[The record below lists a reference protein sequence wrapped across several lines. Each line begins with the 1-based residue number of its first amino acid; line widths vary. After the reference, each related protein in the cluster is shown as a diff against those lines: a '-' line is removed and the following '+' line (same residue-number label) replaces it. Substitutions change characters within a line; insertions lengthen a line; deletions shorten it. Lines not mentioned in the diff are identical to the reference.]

1 MLHAWENSCMGIR
14 DIFAT
19 RSIETAAP
27 TRGVDVAASL
37 APVTSLDSLTPF
49 FGGAQTA
56 TREEAMSVPSC
67 ARARNIICSSI
78 ASIGLEVIDRSTDM
92 EIEGAIPRV
101 IRTPDPRIPGSATYV
116 WTCEDLLFYGYAYWQ
131 ITELFSDTYRV
142 RSVQRVSPA
151 RVTIRTN
158 AIASEIEFY
167 MVDGTPVP
175 NSGVGSL
182 VVFNGVDEG
191 LLNRA
196 GRTIRTGAELERAA
210 AMYAREPIPSMVL
223 KSNGTALPA
232 DRIAKLLESWGSAR
246 RNRGTAFLNADV
258 ELQTV
263 GFDPEKLQLSA
274 ARSYIATEI
283 ARACGIPAYYIDAE
297 TGSSMTYSN
306 AVNQRQTLLD
316 FSLIPLMT
324 SISERLSMPDF
335 VPSSQ
340 EVKYDLSDYLRGSD
354 LERANIYKTLNSIV
368 DPVTGQPAMTVDE
381 IRQAEELIK

>member
-1 MLHAWENSCMGIR
+1 MGIR
-14 DIFAT
+14 EIFAT
-19 RSIETAAP
+19 RRVEVVAP
-27 TRGVDVAASL
+27 AMGADVAASL
-37 APVTSLDSLTPF
+37 APVVTLDALTPF
-49 FGGAQTA
+49 FGGINTA
-56 TREEAMSVPSC
+56 TREQAMSVPSC

-78 ASIGLEVIDRSTDM
+78 ASIGLEVIDRSTGM
-92 EIEGAIPRV
+92 EIEGATPRV

-131 ITELFSDTYRV
+131 ITELFQDTFRV
-142 RSVQRVSPA
+142 RSVQRVSPT
-151 RVTIRTN
+151 RVTIQTN
-158 AIASEIEFY
+158 SLATEIEYY

-175 NSGVGSL
+175 NTGIGSL
-182 VVFNGVDEG
+182 VVFNGNDEG

-196 GRTIRTGAELERAA
+196 GSTIRTGAELERAA

-232 DRIAKLLESWGSAR
+232 DRIAKLLEAWGAAR
-246 RNRGTAFLNADV
+246 RNRGTAFLNSDV

-274 ARSYIATEI
+274 ARSYIATEL

-340 EVKYDLSDYLRGSD
+340 EVKFDLSDYLRGSD
-354 LERANIYKTLNSIV
+354 LERANIYKVLNSIV
-368 DPVTGQPAMTVDE
+368 DPVTGQSALSVEE
-381 IRQAEELIK
+381 IRQSEEMIT

>member
-1 MLHAWENSCMGIR
+1 MGLL

-19 RSIETAAP
+19 RKVEMATPSP
-27 TRGVDVAASL
+27 TYDVSASL
-37 APVTSLDSLTPF
+37 GPVTSLDSLTPF
-49 FGGAQTA
+49 FGGANTA
-56 TREEAMSVPSC
+56 TREQAMMVPTV

-78 ASIGLEVIDRSTDM
+78 ASIGLEVIDRSTGM
-92 EIEGAIPRV
+92 EIEDATPRV

-131 ITELFSDTYRV
+131 ITELFADTYRV

-151 RVTIRTN
+151 RVTIQTN
-158 AIASEIEFY
+158 SIASEIEYY

-175 NSGVGSL
+175 NSGIGSL
-182 VVFNGVDEG
+182 VVFNGNDEG

-196 GRTIRTGAELERAA
+196 GATIRTGAELERAA
-210 AMYAREPIPSMVL
+210 AMYAREPVPSMVL

-232 DRIAKLLESWGSAR
+232 DRIAKLLDSWGAAR
-246 RNRGTAFLNADV
+246 RSRGTAFLNADV

-263 GFDPEKLQLSA
+263 GFDPEKLQLNQ
-274 ARSYIATEI
+274 ARSYVATEL
-283 ARACGIPAYYIDAE
+283 ARATGIPAYYVDAE

-306 AVNQRQTLLD
+306 ATTQRQTLLD

-335 VPSSQ
+335 IPQSQ

-368 DPVTGQPAMTVDE
+368 DAQGNPAITVDE
-381 IRQAEELIK
+381 IRQAEEMIK

>member
-1 MLHAWENSCMGIR
+1 MGLL

-19 RSIETAAP
+19 RKVEMATPSP
-27 TRGVDVAASL
+27 TYDVSASL
-37 APVTSLDSLTPF
+37 GPVTSLDSLTPF
-49 FGGAQTA
+49 FGGANTA
-56 TREEAMSVPSC
+56 TREQAMMVPTV

-78 ASIGLEVIDRSTDM
+78 ASIGLEVIDRSTGM
-92 EIEGAIPRV
+92 EIEDATPRV

-131 ITELFSDTYRV
+131 ITELFADTYRV

-151 RVTIRTN
+151 RVTIQTN
-158 AIASEIEFY
+158 SIASEIEYY

-175 NSGVGSL
+175 NSGIGSL
-182 VVFNGVDEG
+182 VVFNGNDEG

-196 GRTIRTGAELERAA
+196 GATIRTGAELERAA
-210 AMYAREPIPSMVL
+210 AMYAREPVPSMVL

-232 DRIAKLLESWGSAR
+232 DRIAKLLDSWGAAR
-246 RNRGTAFLNADV
+246 RSRGTAFLNADV

-263 GFDPEKLQLSA
+263 GFDPEKLQLNQ
-274 ARSYIATEI
+274 ARSYVATEL
-283 ARACGIPAYYIDAE
+283 ARATGIPAYYVDAE

-306 AVNQRQTLLD
+306 ATTQRQTLLD

-335 VPSSQ
+335 IPQSQ

-368 DPVTGQPAMTVDE
+368 DAQGNPAITVEE
-381 IRQAEELIK
+381 IRNAEEMIK

>member
-1 MLHAWENSCMGIR
+1 MGIR

-19 RSIETAAP
+19 RQVETVATP
-27 TRGVDVAASL
+27 QSPDVSAQL
-37 APVTSLDSLTPF
+37 GPVTSLDSLTPF
-49 FGGAQTA
+49 FGGVNTA
-56 TREEAMSVPSC
+56 TREEFMSIPTA

-78 ASIGLEVIDRSTDM
+78 ASIGLEVIDRSTGM
-92 EIEGAIPRV
+92 EIEDGTPRV
-101 IRTPDPRIPGSATYV
+101 IRTPDPRVPGSATYV
-116 WTCEDLLFYGYAYWQ
+116 WTCEDLLLYGYGYWQ
-131 ITELFSDTYRV
+131 ITELFADTYRV

-151 RVTIRTN
+151 RVTIQTN
-158 AIASEIEFY
+158 SLATEIEYY
-167 MVDGTPVP
+167 MVDGSPVP

-182 VVFNGVDEG
+182 VVFNGNDEG
-191 LLNRA
+191 VLNRA

-232 DRIAKLLESWGSAR
+232 DRIAKLLDSWASAR

-258 ELQTV
+258 TLETV
-263 GFDPEKLQLSA
+263 GFDPEKLQLAA
-274 ARSYIATEI
+274 ARSYIATEV
-283 ARACGIPAYYIDAE
+283 ARACGIPAYYVDAE

-306 AVNQRQTLLD
+306 ATTQRQTLLD

-354 LERANIYKTLNSIV
+354 LERANIYKILNSIV
-368 DPVTGQPAMTVDE
+368 DAEGNPAITIDE

>member
-1 MLHAWENSCMGIR
+1 MGIR

-19 RSIETAAP
+19 RQVQTVATPQSP
-27 TRGVDVAASL
+27 DVSAQL
-37 APVTSLDSLTPF
+37 GPVTSLDSLTPF
-49 FGGAQTA
+49 FGGANTA
-56 TREEAMSVPSC
+56 TREEFMSIPTA

-78 ASIGLEVIDRSTDM
+78 ASIGLEVIDRSTGM
-92 EIEGAIPRV
+92 EIEEALPRV
-101 IRTPDPRIPGSATYV
+101 IRTPDPRVPGSATYV
-116 WTCEDLLFYGYAYWQ
+116 WTLEDILLYGYGYWQ
-131 ITELFSDTYRV
+131 ITELFADTFRV
-142 RSVQRVSPA
+142 RSVQRVSPT
-151 RVTIRTN
+151 RVTIQTN
-158 AIASEIEFY
+158 SLATEIEYY
-167 MVDGTPVP
+167 MVDGSPVP

-182 VVFNGVDEG
+182 VVFNGNDEG
-191 LLNRA
+191 VLNRA

-232 DRIAKLLESWGSAR
+232 DRIAKLLDSWSTAR

-258 ELQTV
+258 TLETV
-263 GFDPEKLQLSA
+263 GFDPEKLQLAA

-283 ARACGIPAYYIDAE
+283 ARACGIPAYYVDAE

-306 AVNQRQTLLD
+306 ASTQRQTLLD

-324 SISERLSMPDF
+324 SVTERLSMPDF
-335 VPSSQ
+335 IPSTQ

-354 LERANIYKTLNSIV
+354 LERANIYKILNSIV
-368 DPVTGQPAMTVDE
+368 DAEGNPAITIDE

>member
-1 MLHAWENSCMGIR
+1 MGIR

-19 RSIETAAP
+19 RQIETVATP
-27 TRGVDVAASL
+27 QSPDVSAQL
-37 APVTSLDSLTPF
+37 GPVTSLDSLTPF
-49 FGGAQTA
+49 FGGANTA
-56 TREEAMSVPSC
+56 TREEFMSIPTA

-78 ASIGLEVIDRSTDM
+78 ASIGLEVIDRSTGM

-101 IRTPDPRIPGSATYV
+101 IRTPDPRVPGSATYV
-116 WTCEDLLFYGYAYWQ
+116 WTLEDILLYGYGYWS
-131 ITELFSDTYRV
+131 ITEYFSDTNRI
-142 RSVQRVSPA
+142 RSVERVSPS
-151 RVTIRTN
+151 RVTIQTN
-158 AIASEIEFY
+158 SLATEIEYY
-167 MVDGTPVP
+167 MVDGSPVP
-175 NSGVGSL
+175 NSGIGSL
-182 VVFNGVDEG
+182 VVFNGNDEG
-191 LLNRA
+191 VLNRA

-232 DRIAKLLESWGSAR
+232 DRIAKLLDSWSTAR

-258 ELQTV
+258 TLETV
-263 GFDPEKLQLSA
+263 GFDPEKLQLAA

-283 ARACGIPAYYIDAE
+283 ARACGIPAYYVDAE

-306 AVNQRQTLLD
+306 ASTQRQTLLD

-324 SISERLSMPDF
+324 SVTERLSMPDF
-335 VPSSQ
+335 IPSTQ

-354 LERANIYKTLNSIV
+354 LERANIYKILNSIV
-368 DPVTGQPAMTVDE
+368 DAEGNPAITIDE

>member
-1 MLHAWENSCMGIR
+1 MGIL

-19 RSIETAAP
+19 RKIEVAAP
-27 TRGVDVAASL
+27 QRGIDVAASL
-37 APVTSLDSLTPF
+37 APVTSIDSLTPF

-56 TREEAMSVPSC
+56 TREEAMSVPAC

-78 ASIGLEVIDRSTDM
+78 SSIGLEVIDRSTGM
-92 EIEGAIPRV
+92 EIEDATPRV

-131 ITELFSDTYRV
+131 ITELFADTFRV

-151 RVTIRTN
+151 RVTIQTN
-158 AIASEIEFY
+158 AIASEIEYY

-175 NSGVGSL
+175 NSGIGSL

-210 AMYAREPIPSMVL
+210 QMYAREPIPAMVL

-246 RNRGTAFLNADV
+246 RTRGTAFLNADV
-258 ELQTV
+258 ELTTV
-263 GFDPEKLQLSA
+263 GFDPEKLQLAS

-306 AVNQRQTLLD
+306 AVNQRSTLLD

-340 EVKYDLSDYLRGSD
+340 VVKYDLSDYLRGSD

-368 DPVTGQPAMTVDE
+368 DSQGNPAITVEE
-381 IRQAEELIK
+381 IRQAEEMIK

>member
-1 MLHAWENSCMGIR
+1 MGIR

-19 RSIETAAP
+19 RQVQTVGLPSGP
-27 TRGVDVAASL
+27 DVAAQL
-37 APVTSLDSLTPF
+37 GPVTTLDSLTPF
-49 FGGAQTA
+49 FGGANTA
-56 TREEAMSVPSC
+56 TREEFMSVPTG

-78 ASIGLEVIDRSTDM
+78 ASIGLEVIDRSTGL
-92 EIEGAIPRV
+92 EIEDATPRV
-101 IRTPDPRIPGSATYV
+101 IRTPDPRVPGSATYV
-116 WTCEDLLFYGYAYWQ
+116 WTCEDLLLYGYAYWQ
-131 ITELFSDTYRV
+131 ITEFFADTNRV
-142 RSVQRVSPA
+142 RSVQRVNPT
-151 RVTIRTN
+151 RVTIQTN
-158 AIASEIEFY
+158 SLATEIEYY
-167 MVDGTPVP
+167 MVDGSPVP
-175 NSGVGSL
+175 NFGLGSL
-182 VVFNGVDEG
+182 VVFNGNDEG
-191 LLNRA
+191 VLNRA

-232 DRIAKLLESWGSAR
+232 DRIAKLLDSWASAR

-258 ELQTV
+258 TLETV
-263 GFDPEKLQLSA
+263 GFDPEKLQLAA

-283 ARACGIPAYYIDAE
+283 ARACGIPAYYVDAN

-306 AVNQRQTLLD
+306 ATTQRQTLLD

-335 VPSSQ
+335 VPSTQ

-368 DPVTGQPAMTVDE
+368 DANGNPAITVEE
-381 IRQAEELIK
+381 IRNAEEMIK

>member
-1 MLHAWENSCMGIR
+1 MGIL

-19 RSIETAAP
+19 RKIETSTPKAGA
-27 TRGVDVAASL
+27 DVAASL

-49 FGGAQTA
+49 FGGLQTA
-56 TREEAMSVPSC
+56 TREQAMSVPSC

-78 ASIGLEVIDRSTDM
+78 SSIGLEVIDRSTGM
-92 EIEGAIPRV
+92 EIEDGTPRV

-131 ITELFSDTYRV
+131 ITELFADTYRV
-142 RSVQRVSPA
+142 RSVQRVSPS
-151 RVTIRTN
+151 RVTIQTN
-158 AIASEIEFY
+158 SMATEIEYY
-167 MVDGTPVP
+167 MVDGSPVP
-175 NSGVGSL
+175 NSGIGSL

-196 GRTIRTGAELERAA
+196 GFTLRTGAELERAA

-232 DRIAKLLESWGSAR
+232 DRITKLLDSWSSAR
-246 RNRGTAFLNADV
+246 RNRSTAFLNADV
-258 ELQTV
+258 TMEAV

-283 ARACGIPAYYIDAE
+283 ARATGIPAYYIDAD

-340 EVKYDLSDYLRGSD
+340 LVKYDLSDYLRGSD

-368 DPVTGQPAMTVDE
+368 DANGNPAITVEE
-381 IRQAEELIK
+381 IRQAEEMIK

>member
-1 MLHAWENSCMGIR
+1 MISAWENLRMGIL

-19 RSIETAAP
+19 RRVEVVAP
-27 TRGVDVAASL
+27 ALGADVAASL
-37 APVTSLDSLTPF
+37 APVVTLDALTPF
-49 FGGAQTA
+49 FGGSNTA
-56 TREEAMSVPSC
+56 TREQAMSVPSC

-78 ASIGLEVIDRSTDM
+78 ASIGLEVIDRSTGM
-92 EIEGAIPRV
+92 EIEGATPRV

-131 ITELFSDTYRV
+131 ITELFQDTFRV
-142 RSVQRVSPA
+142 RSVQRVSPT
-151 RVTIRTN
+151 RVTIQTN
-158 AIASEIEFY
+158 SLATEIEYY
-167 MVDGTPVP
+167 MVDGSPVP
-175 NSGVGSL
+175 NSGIGSL
-182 VVFNGVDEG
+182 VVFNGNDEG

-196 GRTIRTGAELERAA
+196 GATIRTGAELERAA

-232 DRIAKLLESWGSAR
+232 DRIAKLLEAWGAAR
-246 RNRGTAFLNADV
+246 RNRGTAFLNSDV

-263 GFDPEKLQLSA
+263 GFDPEKLQLAA
-274 ARSYIATEI
+274 ARSYIATEL

-306 AVNQRQTLLD
+306 ATAQRQTLLD

-340 EVKYDLSDYLRGSD
+340 EVKFDLSDYLRGSD

-368 DPVTGQPAMTVDE
+368 DPVTGNPAITVDE
-381 IRQAEELIK
+381 IRQAEEMIK

>member
-1 MLHAWENSCMGIR
+1 MGLL

-19 RSIETAAP
+19 RKVEMATPSP
-27 TRGVDVAASL
+27 TYDVSASL
-37 APVTSLDSLTPF
+37 GPVTSLDSLTPF
-49 FGGAQTA
+49 FGGSNTA
-56 TREEAMSVPSC
+56 TREQAMMVPTV

-78 ASIGLEVIDRSTDM
+78 ASIGLEVIDRSTGM
-92 EIEGAIPRV
+92 EIEDATPRV

-131 ITELFSDTYRV
+131 ITELFADTYRV

-151 RVTIRTN
+151 RVTIQTN
-158 AIASEIEFY
+158 SIASEIEYY

-182 VVFNGVDEG
+182 VVFNGNDEG

-196 GRTIRTGAELERAA
+196 GATIRTGAELERAA
-210 AMYAREPIPSMVL
+210 AMYAREPVPSMVL

-232 DRIAKLLESWGSAR
+232 DRIAKLLDSWGAAR
-246 RNRGTAFLNADV
+246 RSRGTAFLNADV

-263 GFDPEKLQLSA
+263 GFDPEKLQLNQ
-274 ARSYIATEI
+274 ARSYVATEL
-283 ARACGIPAYYIDAE
+283 ARATGIPAYYVDAE

-306 AVNQRQTLLD
+306 ATTQRQTLLD

-335 VPSSQ
+335 IPQSQ

-368 DPVTGQPAMTVDE
+368 DAQGNPAITVEE
-381 IRQAEELIK
+381 IRNAEEMIK

>member
-1 MLHAWENSCMGIR
+1 MGLL

-19 RSIETAAP
+19 RKVEMAMPSP
-27 TRGVDVAASL
+27 TYDVSASL
-37 APVTSLDSLTPF
+37 GPVTSLDSLTPF
-49 FGGAQTA
+49 FGGANTA
-56 TREEAMSVPSC
+56 TREQAMMVPTV

-78 ASIGLEVIDRSTDM
+78 ASIGLEVIDRSTGM
-92 EIEGAIPRV
+92 EIEDATPRV

-131 ITELFSDTYRV
+131 ITELFADTYRV

-151 RVTIRTN
+151 RVTIQTN
-158 AIASEIEFY
+158 SIASEIEYY

-175 NSGVGSL
+175 NSGIGSL
-182 VVFNGVDEG
+182 VVFNGNDEG

-196 GRTIRTGAELERAA
+196 GATIRTGAELERAA
-210 AMYAREPIPSMVL
+210 AMYAREPVPSMVL

-232 DRIAKLLESWGSAR
+232 DRIAKLLDSWGAAR
-246 RNRGTAFLNADV
+246 RSRGTAFLNADV

-263 GFDPEKLQLSA
+263 GFDPEKLQLNQ
-274 ARSYIATEI
+274 ARSYVATEL
-283 ARACGIPAYYIDAE
+283 ARATGIPAYYVDAE

-306 AVNQRQTLLD
+306 ATTQRQTLLD

-335 VPSSQ
+335 IPQSQ

-368 DPVTGQPAMTVDE
+368 DAQGNPAITVEE
-381 IRQAEELIK
+381 IRNAEEMIK

>member
-1 MLHAWENSCMGIR
+1 MGLF
-14 DIFAT
+14 DIFAARKVEMAT
-19 RSIETAAP
+19 PALTY
-27 TRGVDVAASL
+27 DVSASL
-37 APVTSLDSLTPF
+37 GPVTSIDSLTPF
-49 FGGAQTA
+49 FGGANTA
-56 TREEAMSVPSC
+56 TREQAMMVPTV

-78 ASIGLEVIDRSTDM
+78 ASIGLEVIDRSTGM
-92 EIEGAIPRV
+92 EIEDATPRV

-131 ITELFSDTYRV
+131 ITELFADTYRV

-151 RVTIRTN
+151 RVTIQTN
-158 AIASEIEFY
+158 SIASEIEYY

-182 VVFNGVDEG
+182 VVFNGNDEG

-196 GRTIRTGAELERAA
+196 GATIRTGAELERAA
-210 AMYAREPIPSMVL
+210 AMYAREPVPSMVL

-232 DRIAKLLESWGSAR
+232 DRIAKLLDSWGAAR
-246 RNRGTAFLNADV
+246 RSRGTAFLNADV
-258 ELQTV
+258 ELQSV
-263 GFDPEKLQLSA
+263 GFDPEKLQLNQ
-274 ARSYIATEI
+274 ARSYVATEL
-283 ARACGIPAYYIDAE
+283 ARATGIPAYYVDAE

-306 AVNQRQTLLD
+306 ATTQRQTLLD

-368 DPVTGQPAMTVDE
+368 DAQGNPAITVDE
-381 IRQAEELIK
+381 IRQAEEMIK

>member
-1 MLHAWENSCMGIR
+1 MGIR

-19 RSIETAAP
+19 RQVETVGLP
-27 TRGVDVAASL
+27 SSPDVAAQL
-37 APVTSLDSLTPF
+37 GPVTSLDSLTPF
-49 FGGAQTA
+49 FGGANTA
-56 TREEAMSVPSC
+56 TREEFMSVPTG

-78 ASIGLEVIDRSTDM
+78 ASIGLEVIDRSTGM
-92 EIEGAIPRV
+92 EIEDGTPRV
-101 IRTPDPRIPGSATYV
+101 IRTPDPRVPGSATYV
-116 WTCEDLLFYGYAYWQ
+116 WTCEDLLLYGYAYWQ
-131 ITELFSDTYRV
+131 ITELFADTYRV

-151 RVTIRTN
+151 RVTIQTN
-158 AIASEIEFY
+158 SLATEIEYY
-167 MVDGTPVP
+167 MVDGSPVP

-182 VVFNGVDEG
+182 VVFNGNDEG
-191 LLNRA
+191 VLNRA

-232 DRIAKLLESWGSAR
+232 DRIAKLLDSWASAR

-258 ELQTV
+258 TLETV

-274 ARSYIATEI
+274 ARSYIATEV
-283 ARACGIPAYYIDAE
+283 ARACGIPAYYVDAE

-306 AVNQRQTLLD
+306 ATNQRQTLLD

-368 DPVTGQPAMTVDE
+368 DANGNPAITVEE
-381 IRQAEELIK
+381 IRQAEEMIK